1 MKKIAYS
8 LTTCGILL
16 PVCAVIIGIV
26 RAAQLDA
33 FKVFLYYLLSAL
45 LALLVL
51 VGEGLILLTTI
62 QNGEAIRSIGNKIAQ
77 EAKSVREQ
85 DDADVHT
92 EHDILAEDKA
102 DVPAAPE
109 IAVGVPVELGGGRIQ
124 CPKCGARQQANRTVC
139 YECGCRF
146 ATATEDSGTKTRGM

>member
-8 LTTCGILL
+8 LITCGILF
-16 PVCAVIIGIV
+16 PVCAVIVGIV
-26 RAAQLDA
+26 RAAKLDA
-33 FKVFLYYLLSAL
+33 FTVFLYYLLSAL

-51 VGEGLILLTTI
+51 VGEGLILLTAV
-62 QNGEAIRSIGNKIAQ
+62 QNGEAIKSIASRTEKQVKNNKWK
-77 EAKSVREQ
+77 E
-85 DDADVHT
+85 DADAHT
-92 EHDILAEDKA
+92 EHDILVEDKA

-109 IAVGVPVELGGGRIQ
+109 IAVGVPMELGGGRIQ

-146 ATATEDSGTKTRGM
+146 VSATDDIMEKTGGM